1 MLHRVQIKACCLLLQ
16 IRHWEWLATLG

>member
-1 MLHRVQIKACCLLLQ
+1 LHRVQIKACCLLLQ